1 MKVSFKIAEAQ
12 YLSMVKARS
21 TSLEKELA
29 ILLKTVKISY
39 IIIIKN
45 GQIWP
50 NLSREHLIVRK
61 TDCNLQKKIIELWP
75 IL

>member
-45 GQIWP
+45 GQI
-50 NLSREHLIVRK
+50 
-61 TDCNLQKKIIELWP
+61 
-75 IL
+75 